1 MSDDIRSLVATAS
14 RILAAAGQGDLIW
27 GHASAR
33 DPDGHGVWLKS
44 AQWGLEETTPDRVHL
59 VSEDGQVLE
68 GDGQRHSEYPIH
80 TEVMIARPDVGGV
93 VHTHPP
99 HAVALAATGQA
110 LRPVSH
116 AANFF
121 VPPEVPRF
129 TGTGDLILSRD
140 LGREVAAGTRVRAR
154 VIPGQPRHRH
164 RRPGSADRHGRRCPA
179 GAGLRPAD
187 ADPRVRRM
195 AHLVRARGVTVQAA
209 QHLPRR
215 LGAGGLGL
223 PGAVARPGPPRSA
236 SRSVILPGGP
246 AAPRGGARPGD
257 ERASRGL
264 PGAPARAGAGNR
276 ANDAGRTG
284 CAG

>member
-1 MSDDIRSLVATAS
+1 MNDDIRSLVATAS

-99 HAVALAATGQA
+99 HAVALAATGQG

-140 LGREVAAGTRVRAR
+140 LGREVAAALGSAPALFLVNHGIVTVGPDLRTATVAAVLLERACAQQMLTHAFGGWPTWSGPGESRSKRRNIYPDGSVRAVWDYLER
-154 VIPGQPRHRH
+154 
-164 RRPGSADRHGRRCPA
+164 S
-179 GAGLRPAD
+179 
-187 ADPRVRRM
+187 
-195 AHLVRARGVTVQAA
+195 
-209 QHLPRR
+209 
-215 LGAGGLGL
+215 LG
-223 PGAVARPGPPRSA
+223 PDRPGPP
-236 SRSVILPGGP
+236 
-246 AAPRGGARPGD
+246 
-257 ERASRGL
+257 
-264 PGAPARAGAGNR
+264 
-276 ANDAGRTG
+276 AGR
-284 CAG
+284 